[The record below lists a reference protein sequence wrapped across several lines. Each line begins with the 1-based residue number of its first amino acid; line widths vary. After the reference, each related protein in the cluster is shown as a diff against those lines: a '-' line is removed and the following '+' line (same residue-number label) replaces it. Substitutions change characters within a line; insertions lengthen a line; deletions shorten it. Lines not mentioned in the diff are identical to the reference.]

1 MPEADDKDRISEELI
16 AKLCVQPKEMTLRAP
31 ISNFRFLSSE
41 TKGRIVTLNFSSE
54 YYDLSAVEEV
64 LTRTAIVNT
73 LCSFVEVDGVYFMVE
88 GEAFHDADGEEPGIM
103 NPDQF
108 IYNSYTEMRNYER
121 VRLHLYFANEAGDKL
136 VDAYRTVV
144 YNSNMPLERIVLEQV
159 IQGPNGSFAFPTVNS
174 ETKVINVTTRDR
186 RCYVNLNREFLTGQ
200 QNVLAQTAIYSIVN
214 SLCELP
220 SIDSVQISVD
230 GNTDAI
236 FMESISLAGSF
247 QMNKELVEST
257 QEETAEE

>member
-1 MPEADDKDRISEELI
+1 
-16 AKLCVQPKEMTLRAP
+16 
-31 ISNFRFLSSE
+31 
-41 TKGRIVTLNFSSE
+41 
-54 YYDLSAVEEV
+54 
-64 LTRTAIVNT
+64 
-73 LCSFVEVDGVYFMVE
+73 
-88 GEAFHDADGEEPGIM
+88 
-103 NPDQF
+103 
-108 IYNSYTEMRNYER
+108 
-121 VRLHLYFANEAGDKL
+121 
-136 VDAYRTVV
+136 
-144 YNSNMPLERIVLEQV
+144 MPLERIVLEQV

-257 QEETAEE
+257 QEETAKE